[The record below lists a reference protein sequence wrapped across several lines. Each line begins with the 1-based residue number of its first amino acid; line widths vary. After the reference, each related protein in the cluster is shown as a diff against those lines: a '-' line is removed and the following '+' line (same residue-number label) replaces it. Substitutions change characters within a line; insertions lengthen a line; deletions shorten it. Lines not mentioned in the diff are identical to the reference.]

1 MLTNIENNAFQGIN
15 SLKSLDLS
23 SNNLKDLLLEL
34 PDCIERIS
42 MARNRLNH
50 WPMKN
55 HPRNLQIL
63 ELQDNELTN
72 IFNNI
77 AANRNSFDIFSLK
90 SLNISRNLISGLPP
104 KINFPNL
111 EVFDGSY
118 NRFQNIPTYIGVQAP
133 ALKVLLLKG
142 NPIKTI
148 QFATKITAHILD
160 FSELP
165 LLNELDANVFNV
177 IGLKCSEINLICQFL
192 FVSSSHV

>member
-1 MLTNIENNAFQGIN
+1 MANIENNAFHAIN
-15 SLKSLDLS
+15 LLKMLDLS
-23 SNNLKDLLLEL
+23 SNNLRDLSLEL
-34 PDCIERIS
+34 PETIEHIS
-42 MARNRLNH
+42 LARNRLKH

-55 HPRNLQIL
+55 HPRNLQTI

-77 AANRNSFDIFSLK
+77 AANRNSIDFPFLK
-90 SLNISRNLISGLPP
+90 FINISTNHISGLPS
-104 KINFPNL
+104 KLSYPNL
-111 EVFDGSY
+111 EVFDASY
-118 NRFQNIPTYIGVQAP
+118 NAFQNIPTYIGAQAP

-160 FSELP
+160 LSELP

-177 IGLKCSEINLICQFL
+177 IGLNYFNSKFIL
-192 FVSSSHV
+192 